1 MTSVQNGSPTP
12 ALISGLL
19 IAGLGYGIGLPS
31 LIKIVIGG
39 MGSRHAG
46 LASGMVITVLQ
57 ISAALGVAIIG
68 GVFYSALGGH
78 DDAHAYTHT
87 FSTGLYCNI
96 TVLLLTAL
104 LSLALGR
111 SKTAIAAGATAAC
124 RN

>member
-39 MGSRHAG
+39 YGQPSCRTG
-46 LASGMVITVLQ
+46 LWHGDYRTANQ
-57 ISAALGVAIIG
+57 CRACVAIIG

-78 DDAHAYTHT
+78 DDAHA

-96 TVLLLTAL
+96 AVSLLTAL

-111 SKTAIAAGATAAC
+111 TKTAIAAGATAAC

>member
-12 ALISGLL
+12 TLISGLL

-39 MGSRHAG
+39 MDSRHAG

-68 GVFYSALGGH
+68 GVF
-78 DDAHAYTHT
+78 
-87 FSTGLYCNI
+87 
-96 TVLLLTAL
+96 
-104 LSLALGR
+104 
-111 SKTAIAAGATAAC
+111 
-124 RN
+124 

>member
-12 ALISGLL
+12 ALISGRL

-46 LASGMVITVLQ
+46 LASGMVITVLR

-78 DDAHAYTHT
+78 DDAHAHA